1 MEAQTGFKKEELE
14 DVGGKEKRGN
24 LMNSISNKIQF
35 KVIIIVKYLGI
46 FIIEAKYIYM
56 CVFIY
61 LLIVLQ
67 IL

>member
-1 MEAQTGFKKEELE
+1 
-14 DVGGKEKRGN
+14 
-24 LMNSISNKIQF
+24 MNSISNKIQF